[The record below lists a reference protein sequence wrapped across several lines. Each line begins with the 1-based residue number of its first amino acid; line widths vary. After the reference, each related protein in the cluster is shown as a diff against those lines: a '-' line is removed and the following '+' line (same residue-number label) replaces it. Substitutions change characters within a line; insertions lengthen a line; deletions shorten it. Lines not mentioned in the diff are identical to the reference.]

1 MKEEFLHFIW
11 KYGLYDHDKLVDNE
25 GNTITVM
32 HPGEYNHDSGPDFF
46 NARIIY
52 GGTLWAGNIEIH
64 TCSSHFDLH
73 GHQHDPMFDN
83 IILHLVHRKDKKVLN
98 SKGEELLTVEIVF
111 DESIYERYLA
121 LVNNPYIIAC
131 HDEVSGFDQ
140 FILSSWLSSLAVER
154 LENKSDI
161 ISSLLAETGN
171 DWEET
176 FYRLLARYFGFRV
189 NSGPFEMLARALPV
203 RIIRKH
209 SDNRFQI
216 EALLYGTAGML
227 EEGLFRNAIAD
238 NYYIDLIRE
247 YRILSSKYSLKPL
260 HGWIWKFSRLRPA
273 NFPTIRISQLAGML
287 TGQGGLFSKVLETR
301 DVNKLRKIFESDAF
315 SYWDSHYI
323 FGSER
328 KGRRKKTGEQSA
340 DLIIINAVIPL
351 LFLYGKQRGIPELSE
366 RALMLLEQTGAE
378 DNAVIRDWHTTGI
391 IAANALSS
399 QALLQLRDN
408 YCRKRRCLDCRI
420 GFPLISSGIKL
431 KENSQLILEP

>member
-25 GNTITVM
+25 GNTITVL
-32 HPGEYNHDSGPDFF
+32 HSGEYNRDSGPDFF
-46 NARIIY
+46 NARIMY

-140 FILSSWLSSLAVER
+140 FKLSSWLSSLAVER

-161 ISSLLAETGN
+161 ISSLLSETGN

-260 HGWIWKFSRLRPA
+260 HGWIWKFARLRPA
-273 NFPTIRISQLAGML
+273 NFPTIRISQLAGMY

-301 DVNKLRKIFESDAF
+301 DVNKLRKIFESDAS

-328 KGRRKKTGEQSA
+328 KSRRKKTGEQSA

-366 RALMLLEQTGAE
+366 RALMFLEQTGAE

-391 IAANALSS
+391 IAANAISS

>member
-25 GNTITVM
+25 GNTITVL
-32 HPGEYNHDSGPDFF
+32 HSGEYNRDSGPDFF
-46 NARIIY
+46 NARIMY

-140 FILSSWLSSLAVER
+140 FKLSSWLSSLAVER

-161 ISSLLAETGN
+161 ISSLLSETGN

-260 HGWIWKFSRLRPA
+260 HGWIWKFARLRPA
-273 NFPTIRISQLAGML
+273 NFPTIRISQLAGMY

-301 DVNKLRKIFESDAF
+301 DVNKLRKIFESDAS

-328 KGRRKKTGEQSA
+328 KSRRKKTGEQSA

-351 LFLYGKQRGIPELSE
+351 LFLYGKQRRIPELSE
-366 RALMLLEQTGAE
+366 RALMFLEQTGAE

-391 IAANALSS
+391 IAANAISS